1 MSPYGHTKTLNY
13 ITMKKIFIAIAA
25 FAAFASCSND
35 EVVSISREPITFGE
49 AFVDNST
56 RAAIDGSYSG
66 TKKLTSFK
74 VYGTVTGNSNTLTIY
89 NGNDVV
95 GKIGDAVWGCT
106 GDEQYWISNCAYK
119 FYAIADATSVSPT
132 TGMPTTI
139 TYNENTTANGDLI
152 FATVEDTTNAQAVPS
167 KGNPVKF
174 TFQHLLSKAKFT
186 FKKSEYSNKRY
197 TYTVKNIKFTD
208 AYKQGTYTISTGAWG
223 SQSTTGELLFGNLE
237 GNITTD
243 NATTGLESANECQF
257 VPATYTAS
265 NPLTISFDVVM
276 MLDGN
281 ELSTVKHTKTFPAE
295 GGADYTFAKG
305 KAYGFEVTL
314 GDNNVIKFTVDALQ
328 GWDSKTDISIP

>member
-1 MSPYGHTKTLNY
+1 MSPYGHTKTKENY

-56 RAAIDGSYSG
+56 RAAIDASYSG
-66 TKKLTSFK
+66 TKELTSFK

-89 NGNDVV
+89 NGNEVV
-95 GKIGDAVWGCT
+95 GKIGDAVWGCR

-119 FYAIADATSVSPT
+119 FYAIADATSVSPA

-186 FKKSEYSNKRY
+186 FKKNAYSNTRY
-197 TYTVKNIKFTD
+197 TYTVKNIKFIG

-223 SQSTTGELLFGNLE
+223 SQSIKGELPFGNLE
-237 GNITTD
+237 EGNITP
-243 NATTGLESANECQF
+243 TGLESAIERQF

-276 MLDGN
+276 MLDGK
-281 ELSTVKHTKTFPAE
+281 ELSTVNHTKTFPAE

-314 GDNNVIKFTVDALQ
+314 GDNNVITFKVDALQ